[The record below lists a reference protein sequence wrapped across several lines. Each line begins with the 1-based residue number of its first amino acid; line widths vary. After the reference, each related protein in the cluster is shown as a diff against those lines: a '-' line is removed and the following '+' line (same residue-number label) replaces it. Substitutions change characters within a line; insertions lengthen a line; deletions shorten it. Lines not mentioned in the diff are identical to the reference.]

1 MPAQAYDDS
10 NIFARILRGELPC
23 TKVLE
28 TDTVLALMDIMPRAD
43 GHVLVLPKAPARTLL
58 DIDRENLGKLIF
70 EVQRIARA
78 AKQALGADGITIW
91 QFNESAG
98 GQEVFHLHFHV
109 IPRWHHV
116 ELRPRTGA
124 MEKPEV
130 LASFAERIA
139 RAVEAGG

>member
-1 MPAQAYDDS
+1 MPAQVYDET
-10 NIFARILRGELPC
+10 NIFARILRSELPC

-28 TDTVLALMDIMPRAD
+28 TAAVLAFMDIMPRAD
-43 GHVLVLPKAPARTLL
+43 GHVLVVPKAPARTLL
-58 DIDRENLGKLIF
+58 DIEPDSLGKLIV

-78 AKQALGADGITIW
+78 VKQALVADGITIW

-98 GQEVFHLHFHV
+98 GQEVPHLHFHIV
-109 IPRWHHV
+109 PRWNGV

-130 LASFAERIA
+130 LTALAQKIASAIESG
-139 RAVEAGG
+139 E